1 MRRRTRPA
9 VVGLIAATLVLS
21 SSIGT
26 GGLFA
31 HCDALDGPVIEAARR
46 ALETNDVTP
55 ALIWVS
61 GDHEQEIRDVFA
73 ATLEVRRTGE
83 RARELADR
91 YFFETLVRV
100 HRAGEGAPYTG
111 LKPAGS
117 VEPAIAAADKALAAG
132 SVDELAEKIARA
144 VREGIRERFS
154 DAARKHGRAD
164 DSVEAGREFVEAYV
178 RYVHF
183 VENVHNIVAADAAH
197 AHGEPHRH

>member
-9 VVGLIAATLVLS
+9 VIEMIAATLVLS
-21 SSIGT
+21 SWIGS

-46 ALETNDVTP
+46 AIETNDATP

-61 GDHEQEIRDVFA
+61 GEHEQEIRDAFA
-73 ATLEVRRTGE
+73 STLAVRGAGGE
-83 RARELADR
+83 ARKLADR

-117 VEPAIAAADKALAAG
+117 VDPAVAAADRALEAG
-132 SVDELAEKIARA
+132 SVDDLAEKIARA
-144 VREGIRERFS
+144 VRDGIRERFS
-154 DAARKHGRAD
+154 EAVRKKGRSED
-164 DSVEAGREFVEAYV
+164 DVKAGREFVEAYV

-183 VENVHNIVAADAAH
+183 VENVHNLVVSGAEHSHGGAH
-197 AHGEPHRH
+197 QH